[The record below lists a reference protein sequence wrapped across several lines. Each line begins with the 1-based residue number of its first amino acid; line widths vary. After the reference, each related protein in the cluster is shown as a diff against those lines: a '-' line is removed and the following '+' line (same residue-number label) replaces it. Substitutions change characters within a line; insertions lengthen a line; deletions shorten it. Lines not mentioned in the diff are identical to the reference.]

1 MENTF
6 LSSNFQFESHDELR
20 EFQDMLKL
28 KIENFQK
35 DMLKLD
41 QQIKDI
47 LDKNSIQWSPNKRNM
62 SNVQFV
68 DESFNDS
75 TALQN
80 INFQNQNVSIE
91 SGNENMNISSKNIED
106 LYK

>member
-1 MENTF
+1 M
-6 LSSNFQFESHDELR
+6 SSNFQFESHDELR